1 MKDNEVEKILEELQ
15 EVRPEKLNKKAKRLF
30 EAIMK
35 IADDKDKYY
44 EMINLM
50 ADYIGKEDTSEEFC
64 KERYNPTTNDCDT
77 DCRACV
83 IKYFEERCKDAKD

>member
-64 KERYNPTTNDCDT
+64 KERYNPTTNYCDT

-83 IKYFEERCKDAKD
+83 IKYFEERCKNAKD

>member
-1 MKDNEVEKILEELQ
+1 MKDNEIEKILEELQ

-50 ADYIGKEDTSEEFC
+50 ADYIGKEDTSEKFC
-64 KERYNPTTNDCDT
+64 KSRYNPITKYCDEDCK
-77 DCRACV
+77 ACV
-83 IKYFEERCKDAKD
+83 IKYFEEKGSS